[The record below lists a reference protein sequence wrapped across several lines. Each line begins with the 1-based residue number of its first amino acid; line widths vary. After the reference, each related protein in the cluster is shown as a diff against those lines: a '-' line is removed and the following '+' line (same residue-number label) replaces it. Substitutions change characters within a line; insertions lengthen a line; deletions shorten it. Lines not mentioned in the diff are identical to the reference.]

1 MKKSRSLRSM
11 IFFLAV
17 VLIIPILCF
26 SLYLQA
32 QTWRTMKNNLQRE
45 LEGELSTANHTLQ
58 MVMDKYDMVLYDF
71 CTDDEIIELVEE
83 INESEKPSDAVK
95 YQIRRSL
102 AHICNR
108 NAGVEGITLITES
121 GTICFYDK
129 EAASFVSTKWANRI
143 PAVDMQDQMAVY
155 RGSSYVLET
164 ENQPVHMLQLA
175 RRLAD
180 YRNMNRQIGT
190 VILSVDQSVLW
201 EDIQVSDKSTV
212 YVCEADQIIAAADPA
227 EIGTSISLKPQRG
240 YRVLETR
247 NDKTGWDVYHFYSKV
262 RYDQLVKANIEIGLG
277 SLVALTLLSMM
288 LVTLMTRPVLDL
300 VGRLVYAMSEI
311 ENGDFNVQIPGV
323 EHPTN
328 EVERIAAGFNE
339 MSGQLKQLV
348 ETVKQSTVD
357 QKNAELQAMEAQID
371 PHFLYNTLDTINWK
385 ALEHDEFEISN
396 MMGALADIL
405 RYSIRNPGDMV
416 SIGQELSWLDRYIML
431 QKEKLDQ
438 PLSVVTDVPEKLM
451 GYRIHKLLL
460 QPFVE
465 NAINHGFRR
474 MSMPCR
480 IEISMRLAGE
490 QFYIRIRDN
499 GCGIPPDLV
508 EELNNKNSSDGHH
521 VGVANVR
528 KRLELYYSDD
538 HEMYFESREGQG
550 TSVHLF
556 IRAVRGGGQNE
567 DNHSGR

>member
-190 VILSVDQSVLW
+190 VILIVDQSVLW

-396 MMGALADIL
+396 MVGALADIL

>member
-121 GTICFYDK
+121 GTICVYDK

-311 ENGDFNVQIPGV
+311 ENGDFDVQIPGV

-396 MMGALADIL
+396 MVGALADIL

-480 IEISMRLAGE
+480 IEISMKLAGE

>member
-45 LEGELSTANHTLQ
+45 LEGELNTANHTLQ

-262 RYDQLVKANIEIGLG
+262 RYDQLVKANIGIGLG

-311 ENGDFNVQIPGV
+311 ENGDFDVQIPGV

-396 MMGALADIL
+396 MVGALADIL

-480 IEISMRLAGE
+480 IEISMKLAGE

-538 HEMYFESREGQG
+538 HEMYFESRKGQG

>member
-339 MSGQLKQLV
+339 ISGQLKQLV

-396 MMGALADIL
+396 MVGALADIL

>member
-201 EDIQVSDKSTV
+201 
-212 YVCEADQIIAAADPA
+212 
-227 EIGTSISLKPQRG
+227 
-240 YRVLETR
+240 
-247 NDKTGWDVYHFYSKV
+247 
-262 RYDQLVKANIEIGLG
+262 
-277 SLVALTLLSMM
+277 
-288 LVTLMTRPVLDL
+288 
-300 VGRLVYAMSEI
+300 
-311 ENGDFNVQIPGV
+311 
-323 EHPTN
+323 
-328 EVERIAAGFNE
+328 
-339 MSGQLKQLV
+339 
-348 ETVKQSTVD
+348 
-357 QKNAELQAMEAQID
+357 
-371 PHFLYNTLDTINWK
+371 
-385 ALEHDEFEISN
+385 
-396 MMGALADIL
+396 
-405 RYSIRNPGDMV
+405 
-416 SIGQELSWLDRYIML
+416 
-431 QKEKLDQ
+431 
-438 PLSVVTDVPEKLM
+438 
-451 GYRIHKLLL
+451 
-460 QPFVE
+460 
-465 NAINHGFRR
+465 
-474 MSMPCR
+474 
-480 IEISMRLAGE
+480 
-490 QFYIRIRDN
+490 
-499 GCGIPPDLV
+499 
-508 EELNNKNSSDGHH
+508 
-521 VGVANVR
+521 
-528 KRLELYYSDD
+528 
-538 HEMYFESREGQG
+538 
-550 TSVHLF
+550 
-556 IRAVRGGGQNE
+556 
-567 DNHSGR
+567 

>member
-311 ENGDFNVQIPGV
+311 ENGDFDVQIPGV

-348 ETVKQSTVD
+348 ETVKQSTGD

-396 MMGALADIL
+396 MVGALADIL

-480 IEISMRLAGE
+480 IEISMKLAGE

>member
-71 CTDDEIIELVEE
+71 CTDYEIIELVEE

-396 MMGALADIL
+396 MVGALADIL

>member
-32 QTWRTMKNNLQRE
+32 QTWRTMKNNQQRE

-396 MMGALADIL
+396 MVGALADIL

>member
-311 ENGDFNVQIPGV
+311 ENGDFDVQIPGV

-396 MMGALADIL
+396 MVGALADIL

-480 IEISMRLAGE
+480 IEISMKLAGE

>member
-11 IFFLAV
+11 VIFLAV
-17 VLIIPILCF
+17 VLVIPILCF

-45 LEGELSTANHTLQ
+45 LEGELNTANHMLQ
-58 MVMDKYDMVLYDF
+58 MIIEKYDMVLYDF
-71 CTDDEIIELVEE
+71 CTDDEIIELVEA
-83 INESEKPSDAVK
+83 INEAEKPSDAVK

-108 NAGVEGITLITES
+108 NPGVEGITLVTES
-121 GTICFYDK
+121 GTVCFYDK
-129 EAASFVSTKWANRI
+129 EAASFVSTEWANRI
-143 PAVDMQDQMAVY
+143 PAVDMQEQMAVY
-155 RGSSYVLET
+155 RGSPYVLGDE
-164 ENQPVHMLQLA
+164 ENPVHMLQMT

-180 YRNMNRQIGT
+180 YRNINRRIGT
-190 VILSVDQSVLW
+190 VVLSVDQSVLW
-201 EDIQVSDKSTV
+201 DDIQVSAKSSV
-212 YVCEADQIIAAADPA
+212 YVCESDQIIAATDLAQ
-227 EIGTSISLKPQRG
+227 IGTSISLKPRRG
-240 YRVLETR
+240 YRVLEAR
-247 NDKTGWDVYHFYSKV
+247 NAKTGWDVYHFYSTV
-262 RYDQLVKANIEIGLG
+262 RYDHLVKQNICIGLG
-277 SLVALTLLSMM
+277 TLAALMLLSIV
-288 LVTLMTRPVLDL
+288 LVTLMTRPILEL

-311 ENGDFNVQIPGV
+311 ENGNFDVQILGV

-339 MSGQLKQLV
+339 MSVQLKRLV

-385 ALEHDEFEISN
+385 ALEHDEFEISS
-396 MMGALADIL
+396 MVGALADIL
-405 RYSIRNPGDMV
+405 RYSIRNPSDMV
-416 SIGQELSWLDRYIML
+416 SIGQELSWLDRYVML

-438 PLSVVTDVPEKLM
+438 PLTVEMDVPEKLM

-474 MSMPCR
+474 MTEPCR
-480 IEISMRLAGE
+480 IEISMKLAGE
-490 QFYIRIRDN
+490 QFYIRIQDN
-499 GCGIPPDLV
+499 GCGMPKKLV
-508 EELNNKNSSDGHH
+508 NELNDKNSSAGHH

-528 KRLELYYSDD
+528 KRLELYYGED

-556 IRAVRGGGQNE
+556 IRAVGGSGQNE
-567 DNHSGR
+567 DYHSGR

>member
-396 MMGALADIL
+396 MVGALADIL

-567 DNHSGR
+567 DNYSGR

>member
-1 MKKSRSLRSM
+1 MKKNRSLRSM

-26 SLYLQA
+26 TLYLQV
-32 QTWRTMKNNLQRE
+32 QTWRTMKHNLQRE
-45 LEGELSTANHTLQ
+45 LEGELNTANHTLE
-58 MVMDKYDMVLYDF
+58 MVIDKYDMVLYDF
-71 CTDDEIIELVEE
+71 CTNDEIIELVEQ

-108 NAGVEGITLITES
+108 NVGVEGITLITES
-121 GTICFYDK
+121 GTVCFYDK
-129 EAASFVSTKWANRI
+129 EAASFVSTKWANKI
-143 PAVDMQDQMAVY
+143 PKVNMQDQMAVY
-155 RGSSYVLET
+155 QGSSYVLGT
-164 ENQPVHMLQLA
+164 ESQPVHMLQLT

-180 YRNMNRQIGT
+180 YRNINRQTGI
-190 VILSVDQSVLW
+190 VVLSVNQSVLW
-201 EDIQVSDKSTV
+201 DDIQVSDKSTV
-212 YVCEADQIIAAADPA
+212 YICDSDQIIAAADPDQ
-227 EIGTSISLKPQRG
+227 IGKSIAVKSQRG
-240 YRVLETR
+240 YRVLKVK
-247 NDKTGWDVYHFYSKV
+247 NDKTGWNVYHFYSKV
-262 RYDQLVKANIEIGLG
+262 QYDQQIKANICIGLG
-277 SLVALTLLSMM
+277 SMVALMLLLTVLLTFMM
-288 LVTLMTRPVLDL
+288 RPVLDL

-311 ENGDFNVQIPGV
+311 ENGNFDVQIPSV
-323 EHPTN
+323 EHPAN
-328 EVERIAAGFNE
+328 EVERIVAGFNE

-348 ETVKQSTVD
+348 EKVKQSTVD

-385 ALEHDEFEISN
+385 ALEHDDFEVSN
-396 MMGALADIL
+396 MVGALADIL

-416 SIGQELSWLDRYIML
+416 SIGQELSWLERYTML

-438 PLSVVTDVPEKLM
+438 PLMIKTEVPEELM

-474 MSMPCR
+474 MTKPCC
-480 IEISMRLAGE
+480 IEITMKLFGA
-490 QFYIRIRDN
+490 QLYIRIRDN
-499 GCGIPPDLV
+499 GCGLPQELV
-508 EELNNKNSSDGHH
+508 NELNNKNSSDGNH

-528 KRLELYYSDD
+528 KRLELYYGEE
-538 HEMYFESREGQG
+538 HEMYFESREGEG

-556 IRAVRGGGQNE
+556 ICAEGGRRAE
-567 DNHSGR
+567 

>member
-1 MKKSRSLRSM
+1 M
-11 IFFLAV
+11 ILFLAV

-32 QTWRTMKNNLQRE
+32 QTWRIMKHNLQRE
-45 LEGELSTANHTLQ
+45 REGELNTANHTLQ

-83 INESEKPSDAVK
+83 INETEKPSDAVK

-108 NAGVEGITLITES
+108 NTGVEGITLITES
-121 GTICFYDK
+121 GTVCFYDK

-143 PAVDMQDQMAVY
+143 PVVDMQDQMAVY
-155 RGSSYVLET
+155 HGSSYVLEIK
-164 ENQPVHMLQLA
+164 NQPVHMFQLT

-180 YRNMNRQIGT
+180 YRNMNRQIGM
-190 VILSVDQSVLW
+190 VVLSVDQAVLW

-212 YVCEADQIIAAADPA
+212 YVCESNQIIAAADPTQ
-227 EIGTSISLKPQRG
+227 IGTSISLKPRRG
-240 YRVLETR
+240 YRMLETK
-247 NDKTGWDVYHFYSKV
+247 NSKTGWDVYHFYSTA
-262 RYDQLVKANIEIGLG
+262 RYDQLVKTNICIGLG

-288 LVTLMTRPVLDL
+288 LVTLMTRPILNL
-300 VGRLVYAMSEI
+300 VSRLVYAMSEI
-311 ENGDFNVQIPGV
+311 ENGNFDVQIPGV
-323 EHPTN
+323 EYPTN

-339 MSGQLKQLV
+339 MAGQLKQLV

-385 ALEHDEFEISN
+385 ALEHDDYEVSG
-396 MMGALADIL
+396 MVGALADIL
-405 RYSIRNPGDMV
+405 RYSIRNPGDMI

-431 QKEKLDQ
+431 QKEKLEQ
-438 PLSVVTDVPEKLM
+438 PLVVEKDVSQELM
-451 GYRIHKLLL
+451 GYRIHKLIL

-474 MSMPCR
+474 MQEACR
-480 IEISMRLAGE
+480 ISITMKLFERQL
-490 QFYIRIRDN
+490 YIRIRDN
-499 GCGIPPDLV
+499 GCGISPEILQ
-508 EELNNKNSSDGHH
+508 ELNDRNSNTGHH

-528 KRLELYYSDD
+528 KRLELYYGEEHD
-538 HEMYFESREGQG
+538 MYFESREGYG

-556 IRAVRGGGQNE
+556 IRAVSGGGQNE
-567 DNHSGR
+567 DHNSGR

>member
-277 SLVALTLLSMM
+277 SLVTLTLLSMM

-396 MMGALADIL
+396 MVGALADIL

>member
-1 MKKSRSLRSM
+1 M
-11 IFFLAV
+11 
-17 VLIIPILCF
+17 
-26 SLYLQA
+26 
-32 QTWRTMKNNLQRE
+32 
-45 LEGELSTANHTLQ
+45 
-58 MVMDKYDMVLYDF
+58 
-71 CTDDEIIELVEE
+71 
-83 INESEKPSDAVK
+83 
-95 YQIRRSL
+95 
-102 AHICNR
+102 
-108 NAGVEGITLITES
+108 
-121 GTICFYDK
+121 
-129 EAASFVSTKWANRI
+129 
-143 PAVDMQDQMAVY
+143 
-155 RGSSYVLET
+155 LET

-212 YVCEADQIIAAADPA
+212 YVCEADQIIAAADSA

-311 ENGDFNVQIPGV
+311 ENGDFDVQIPGV

-396 MMGALADIL
+396 MVGALADIL

-451 GYRIHKLLL
+451 GYRIHKLLCSPL
-460 QPFVE
+460 WRMPSTT
-465 NAINHGFRR
+465 GF
-474 MSMPCR
+474 
-480 IEISMRLAGE
+480 AG
-490 QFYIRIRDN
+490 
-499 GCGIPPDLV
+499 
-508 EELNNKNSSDGHH
+508 
-521 VGVANVR
+521 
-528 KRLELYYSDD
+528 
-538 HEMYFESREGQG
+538 
-550 TSVHLF
+550 
-556 IRAVRGGGQNE
+556 
-567 DNHSGR
+567 

>member
-1 MKKSRSLRSM
+1 MKKSKSLRAM

-45 LEGELSTANHTLQ
+45 LEGELNTANHMLQ

-83 INESEKPSDAVK
+83 INDSEKPSDAVK

-102 AHICNR
+102 AYICNR
-108 NAGVEGITLITES
+108 NRGVEGITLVTES
-121 GTICFYDK
+121 GTVCFYDR
-129 EAASFVSTKWANRI
+129 EAASFVSTRWANRL
-143 PAVDMQDQMAVY
+143 PMVDMRDQMAVY
-155 RGSSYVLET
+155 HGSPYVLGDEA
-164 ENQPVHMLQLA
+164 NPVHMLQLT

-180 YRNMNRQIGT
+180 YRNINRQIGT

-201 EDIQVSDKSTV
+201 DDIQVSNKSSV
-212 YVCEADQIIAAADPA
+212 YVCESDQIIAAADPA
-227 EIGTSISLKPQRG
+227 QIGTSISLKPRRG
-240 YRVLETR
+240 YRVLEAK
-247 NDKTGWDVYHFYSKV
+247 NDETGWDVYHFYSTV
-262 RYDQLVKANIEIGLG
+262 RYDQLVKANICIGLG
-277 SLVALTLLSMM
+277 SLGALTCLSIL

-300 VGRLVYAMSEI
+300 VRRLVYAMSEI
-311 ENGDFNVQIPGV
+311 ENGHFDVRIPGV

-348 ETVKQSTVD
+348 EAVKQSTVD

-385 ALEHDEFEISN
+385 ALEHDEFEISD
-396 MMGALADIL
+396 MVGALADIL

-416 SIGQELSWLDRYIML
+416 SISQELSWLERYIML
-431 QKEKLDQ
+431 QKEKLEQ
-438 PLSVVTDVPEKLM
+438 PLNIVTDVPEELM

-474 MSMPCR
+474 MKEPCR
-480 IEISMRLAGE
+480 IEISMKLAGE

-499 GCGIPPDLV
+499 GCGISQKLV
-508 EELNNKNSSDGHH
+508 NELNDKNSSAGHH

-528 KRLELYYSDD
+528 KRLELYYGED

-556 IRAVRGGGQNE
+556 IRAEGGGGQNE

>member
-311 ENGDFNVQIPGV
+311 ENGDFDVQIPGV

-348 ETVKQSTVD
+348 ETVKQSTVE

-396 MMGALADIL
+396 MVGALADIL

-480 IEISMRLAGE
+480 IEISMKLAGE

>member
-396 MMGALADIL
+396 MVGALADIL

-431 QKEKLDQ
+431 QKD
-438 PLSVVTDVPEKLM
+438 S
-451 GYRIHKLLL
+451 
-460 QPFVE
+460 F
-465 NAINHGFRR
+465 
-474 MSMPCR
+474 
-480 IEISMRLAGE
+480 
-490 QFYIRIRDN
+490 
-499 GCGIPPDLV
+499 
-508 EELNNKNSSDGHH
+508 H
-521 VGVANVR
+521 VG
-528 KRLELYYSDD
+528 
-538 HEMYFESREGQG
+538 
-550 TSVHLF
+550 
-556 IRAVRGGGQNE
+556 
-567 DNHSGR
+567 

>member
-262 RYDQLVKANIEIGLG
+262 RYDQLVKANIGIGLG

-396 MMGALADIL
+396 MVGALADIL

>member
-262 RYDQLVKANIEIGLG
+262 RYDQLVKANIGIGLG

-311 ENGDFNVQIPGV
+311 ENGDFDVQIPGV

-396 MMGALADIL
+396 MVGALADIL

-480 IEISMRLAGE
+480 IEISMKLAGE

-538 HEMYFESREGQG
+538 HEMYFESRKGQG

>member
-277 SLVALTLLSMM
+277 ALVALTLLSMM

-396 MMGALADIL
+396 MVGALADIL

>member
-262 RYDQLVKANIEIGLG
+262 RYNQLVKANIEIGLG

-396 MMGALADIL
+396 MVGALADIL